1 LRGCLLFRVSLFGVV
16 LFFPPLPPLDFAAA
30 LAALPLALPLDFAES
45 SKSNKSTVA
54 LALGLALDVRLTRRN
69 AQEREIDETVIEL
82 GSTYL
87 ILLVRLNMALILLG
101 RRLAESIASNLVSGL
116 YDLTIPFFVLVPL
129 IFRGA
134 VLLSVSRYSL
144 NETVHFSLFNKSE
157 I

>member
-1 LRGCLLFRVSLFGVV
+1 MRGCLLFWVILFGVV

-30 LAALPLALPLDFAES
+30 LAPLPLALPLDFAES

-69 AQEREIDETVIEL
+69 VQEREIDETVIEL

-101 RRLAESIASNLVSGL
+101 RCLAQSVASKLVSGL
-116 YDLTIPFFVLVPL
+116 YDRTIPRF
-129 IFRGA
+129 G
-134 VLLSVSRYSL
+134 
-144 NETVHFSLFNKSE
+144 
-157 I
+157 